1 MPEIINENSFDLL
14 KVMKKYY
21 FQEKRGNGYVIGS
34 RGQRQ
39 KLGHIAY
46 IMPLISD
53 NDDIIIAKN
62 EIFYTAPRSL
72 RGENSLDKIRFLR
85 GYNLTDDD
93 VKQLNSLHP
102 GFSLKQLNRWA
113 KVGDYVDSWGRNDLI
128 PCPYT
133 GYQAP
138 GMPFFQQACF
148 EYPTKKY
155 RKWLKTNTKIFEK
168 SYTNKIPRPLKYC
181 EELFDANVL
190 VIKKLIIDIGN
201 LTPIVHKERKIFFLY
216 GGSSIITHIFSTKVN
231 KKLQSYG
238 LISLEY
244 DKTTANLINSKNRL
258 KFNILNNVERKLITL
273 RLEVFQIQKKLK
285 Q

>member
-1 MPEIINENSFDLL
+1 MLL
-14 KVMKKYY
+14 
-21 FQEKRGNGYVIGS
+21 IW
-34 RGQRQ
+34 
-39 KLGHIAY
+39 
-46 IMPLISD
+46 D
-53 NDDIIIAKN
+53 NDIIIAKN

-72 RGENSLDKIRFLR
+72 RGKNSFLNKMKFLG

-133 GYQAP
+133 GYQVP

-148 EYPTKKY
+148 EYLTKTY
-155 RKWLKTNTKIFEK
+155 REWLNTNNKIFEK

-190 VIKKLIIDIGN
+190 VIKKLVIDIGN
-201 LTPIVHKERKIFFLY
+201 LTPIVHKERKKNFF
-216 GGSSIITHIFSTKVN
+216 I
-231 KKLQSYG
+231 
-238 LISLEY
+238 
-244 DKTTANLINSKNRL
+244 
-258 KFNILNNVERKLITL
+258 
-273 RLEVFQIQKKLK
+273 
-285 Q
+285 

>member
-21 FQEKRGNGYVIGS
+21 FQEKRGNGFVIGS

-46 IMPLISD
+46 LMLLISD

-62 EIFYTAPRSL
+62 EIFYAAPRSL
-72 RGENSLDKIRFLR
+72 RGENSFDKIRFLR

-155 RKWLKTNTKIFEK
+155 REWLNTNNKIFEK

-190 VIKKLIIDIGN
+190 VIEKLVIDIGN
-201 LTPIVHKERKIFFLY
+201 LTPIVHKERKKKFFYMMVVVSLPTY
-216 GGSSIITHIFSTKVN
+216 F
-231 KKLQSYG
+231 LQ
-238 LISLEY
+238 
-244 DKTTANLINSKNRL
+244 
-258 KFNILNNVERKLITL
+258 KLIKNFSLTD
-273 RLEVFQIQKKLK
+273 
-285 Q
+285 